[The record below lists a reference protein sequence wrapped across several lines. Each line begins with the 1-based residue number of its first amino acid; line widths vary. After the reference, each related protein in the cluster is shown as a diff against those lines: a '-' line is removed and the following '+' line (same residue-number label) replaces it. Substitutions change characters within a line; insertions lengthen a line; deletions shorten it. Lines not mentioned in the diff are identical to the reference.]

1 MNRQSPILSLDPR
14 LNKLAVLD
22 TRMQECTPSPSPTES
37 VQFRYPSASNNNPTT
52 ITTTTKQQQQQQ
64 LETQKKLHKTC
75 KQSINSPVVVA
86 ESALLQIK
94 PINKMS
100 IAFLVE
106 QDTNDG
112 DSKML
117 YRSRLHY
124 VRPKSVRDSWQRSK
138 GGPANPL
145 RAKRAAAAGSKGGP
159 VDSLG
164 GRKTGGGSRAKEMS
178 RTSTKEVLSVGQT

>member
-1 MNRQSPILSLDPR
+1 TNNMNRQSPILSLDPR

-22 TRMQECTPSPSPTES
+22 TRMQECTPSPSPTET
-37 VQFRYPSASNNNPTT
+37 VQFRYPTT
-52 ITTTTKQQQQQQ
+52 ITKQQQQQQ
-64 LETQKKLHKTC
+64 QPETQKKLHKTY
-75 KQSINSPVVVA
+75 KQCINNLVAVVA
-86 ESALLQIK
+86 ESAQIK

-106 QDTNDG
+106 EDTNGG

-145 RAKRAAAAGSKGGP
+145 R
-159 VDSLG
+159 
-164 GRKTGGGSRAKEMS
+164 
-178 RTSTKEVLSVGQT
+178 